1 MSTSDKDSSNQ
12 LDINEAN
19 GFSLRLSQLVA
30 ELQISQNE
38 FARLIGST
46 SANVSN
52 MLRGKTKPGL
62 EFLQNIANTFG
73 ISLDWLMMGKG
84 NMYGHFYIDGGWL
97 ESVYLRISLAHA
109 AACGDGEALT
119 LISDLS
125 DKNHNI
131 CRIDTNKLMST
142 MEKELSKCELLTRV
156 YNQYLGVEDEDV
168 RNDWAMKAAI
178 SFYQVK
184 SKDPLRNLMHTHIK
198 LRPLK
203 QS

>member
-1 MSTSDKDSSNQ
+1 M
-12 LDINEAN
+12 
-19 GFSLRLSQLVA
+19 RLSQLVA

-84 NMYGHFYIDGGWL
+84 NMYGHFYIDAGWL

-109 AACGDGEALT
+109 AARGDDEAIT

-125 DKNHNI
+125 NKNHNV
-131 CRIDTNKLMST
+131 CRIDTDKLMSA
-142 MEKELSKCELLTRV
+142 MEKEMSKCELLTRV
-156 YNQYLGVEDEDV
+156 YNQYLDIEDEDV
-168 RNDWAMKAAI
+168 RNNCAMEAAI
-178 SFYQVK
+178 NFYQVK

-198 LRPLK
+198 LRPPK